1 MRLWSLHPK
10 YLDAS
15 GLLAL
20 WREGLLA
27 EKVLRGNARGYLSH
41 PQLERFRAHPYPL
54 GAIGAYLLAV
64 SEEACL
70 RGYSFNRSKIS
81 VSGSRSRPIEVTE
94 GQMRYEIS
102 HLSAKMK
109 RRDPGRLELLDMD
122 DVPRPH
128 PCFLVVPGPIAPWE
142 RVGV

>member
-1 MRLWSLHPK
+1 MRLWSLHPR
-10 YLDAS
+10 YLDAR
-15 GLLAL
+15 GLTAL

-27 EKVLRGNARGYLSH
+27 QKVLGGKTQGYLHH

-64 SEEACL
+64 SEEARL
-70 RGYSFNRSKIS
+70 RGFSFSRSKIS
-81 VSGSRSRPIEVTE
+81 VSGSRPRSIEVTE

-109 RRDPGRLELLDMD
+109 SRDPGRLELLGKVDL
-122 DVPRPH
+122 PQPN
-128 PCFLVVPGPIAPWE
+128 PCFLVVPGPIARWE
-142 RVGV
+142 RVGI